1 MALLKEE
8 VAREAARLVGLSR
21 GDHLKV
27 CLSIMINPTQSN
39 PSEGGEEEIGG
50 CGQEDQTV

>member
-8 VAREAARLVGLSR
+8 VIREAVRLVGLSR

-27 CLSIMINPTQSN
+27 CYLSHVTCMFINYDKSN
-39 PSEGGEEEIGG
+39 PSEGGEEEAAGS
-50 CGQEDQTV
+50 V